1 MREIILASASLGR
14 KEVLG
19 RYTKFKT
26 IVSNVEENKDLKDIK
41 ILTTALSFEKGYNVA
56 KNNPEA
62 IIISADTMVTIDGEN
77 LGKPKDYDDAY
88 KMLMK
93 LRGRSHEIYTG
104 FTIISLADNFKY
116 SSYEKSIVTFKKF
129 TEEELKAYLDSKEYI
144 GKAGAY
150 TIGGKGGLLISKIEG
165 DYNNVIGLP
174 IQKINDLMYKH
185 LNVNLL
191 WSNGD

>member
-1 MREIILASASLGR
+1 MREIILASASFGR

-26 IVSNVEENKDLKDIK
+26 IVSNVKENKDLKDIK

>member
-1 MREIILASASLGR
+1 MREIILASASIGR

-41 ILTTALSFEKGYNVA
+41 ILTTALSFEKGYKVA

>member
-77 LGKPKDYDDAY
+77 LGKPIDYDDAY

-93 LRGRSHEIYTG
+93 LRGRNHEIYTG

>member
-26 IVSNVEENKDLKDIK
+26 IVSNVKENKDLKDIK

-77 LGKPKDYDDAY
+77 LGKPIDYDDAY

>member
-41 ILTTALSFEKGYNVA
+41 ILTTALSFEKGYKVA

-77 LGKPKDYDDAY
+77 LGKPIDYDDAY

-191 WSNGD
+191 WSNVD

>member
-41 ILTTALSFEKGYNVA
+41 ILTTALSFEKGYKVA

-77 LGKPKDYDDAY
+77 LGKPIDYDDAY

-93 LRGRSHEIYTG
+93 LRGMSHEIYTG

-191 WSNGD
+191 WSNVD

>member
-14 KEVLG
+14 KEVIG

-41 ILTTALSFEKGYNVA
+41 ILTTALSFEKGYKVA

>member
-26 IVSNVEENKDLKDIK
+26 IVSNVEENKDLRDIK
-41 ILTTALSFEKGYNVA
+41 ILTTALSFEKGYKVA

-77 LGKPKDYDDAY
+77 LGKPIDYDDAY

-93 LRGRSHEIYTG
+93 LRGMSHEIYTG

-191 WSNGD
+191 WSNVD

>member
-41 ILTTALSFEKGYNVA
+41 ILTTALSFEKGYKVA

-62 IIISADTMVTIDGEN
+62 IIISADTIVTIDGEN
-77 LGKPKDYDDAY
+77 LGKPIDYDDAY

-174 IQKINDLMYKH
+174 IQKISDLMYKH

-191 WSNGD
+191 WSNVD